1 MKDFPLAL
9 ACSGGSDSVALV
21 HLLKKSG
28 MKKVTLLHF
37 NHQLR
42 ELHADQDEL
51 FVKNLAK
58 QLGFNFHSSS
68 KDIKKL
74 ANKYKE
80 SIEACARRERYAW
93 FHQICKKLNIEF
105 LYLGHHNQDQAETL
119 LLNFIRGSG
128 LEGLSGMQTITKEKE
143 LYLVRPL
150 LTISKEKILGYLNQ
164 NKISYQED
172 HTNTDITF
180 WRNRIRHEILPKIK
194 TINPEV
200 EKTLAKMSA
209 LFNEEL
215 AEQTK
220 TVHKYFEQSILKI
233 SKNSLVYESGKLYI
247 LPKNYQRKVI
257 REGIKRLKGNLE
269 NITSVFIDNFLENQL
284 NAIEIKNKKVIV
296 FKAPRPQQHPL

>member
-1 MKDFPLAL
+1 MKDLSIAL
-9 ACSGGSDSVALV
+9 ACSGGSDSVALA

-28 MKKVTLLHF
+28 IKKVTLLHF
-37 NHQLR
+37 NHKLR
-42 ELHADQDEL
+42 DLFADEDEL
-51 FVKNLAK
+51 FVKKLAK
-58 QLGFNFHSSS
+58 QLGFSFYSTS

-74 ANKYKE
+74 AAKHKE
-80 SIEACARRERYAW
+80 SIEACARRERYNW
-93 FHQICKKLNIEF
+93 FHQVCKKLKIEF

-128 LEGLSGMQTITKEKE
+128 LEGLSGMQTITKEKG

-150 LTISKEKILGYLNQ
+150 LGVSKEKILSFLNQ
-164 NKISYQED
+164 NKISYRED

-180 WRNRIRHEILPKIK
+180 WRNRIRHEILPKIR

-220 TVHKYFEQSILKI
+220 TVQKYFEQCVLNI
-233 SKNSLVYESGKLYI
+233 SKNCLFFESGKLYV
-247 LPKNYQRKVI
+247 LPRNYQRKVI

-269 NITSVFIDNFLENQL
+269 NVTSLFIDNFLENQL
-284 NAIEIKNKKVIV
+284 NAIEIKNKKIV
-296 FKAPRPQQHPL
+296 VSRAPQPPKGGV

>member
-1 MKDFPLAL
+1 MNDFPIAL
-9 ACSGGSDSVALV
+9 ACSGGSDSVALA
-21 HLLKKSG
+21 HLLKKAG
-28 MKKVTLLHF
+28 MKKVSLLHF

-42 ELHADQDEL
+42 EGHADQDEL
-51 FVKNLAK
+51 FVKKLAK
-58 QLGFNFHSSS
+58 QLSFDFYSAS

-74 ANKYKE
+74 AAQHKE
-80 SIEACARRERYAW
+80 SIEACARRERYSW
-93 FHQICKKLNIEF
+93 FHQICKKLGVQF

-128 LEGLSGMQTITKEKE
+128 LEGLSGMQIITKEKD

-150 LTISKEKILGYLNQ
+150 LTISKEKILCYLNQ

-209 LFNEEL
+209 LFSEEL
-215 AEQTK
+215 EEQTK
-220 TVHKYFEQSILKI
+220 TVQKYFKQCILKI
-233 SKNSLVYESGKLYI
+233 SKNTLIYESGKLYV

-269 NITSVFIDNFLENQL
+269 NVTSLFIDNFLENQL
-284 NAIEIKNKKVIV
+284 NAIEIKNKKIV
-296 FKAPRPQQHPL
+296 VSKTISSSNES